1 MWSNSR
7 SIFPK
12 STLSLL
18 FIQILLWLK
27 NRIASRTTTAAPT
40 NKQVKGKQ
48 DKNPLLTSPC
58 PKCKAHP
65 STALTLTI
73 CLKQRWDFW
82 LWQELRKLLCVSVNN
97 HLPKILCLVFGRSQ
111 AHSSP
116 YSLAAVRHNSA
127 APVCHLFYSQSG
139 QNVCKLFVLAVSIL
153 TMQWTFLDFVLKV
166 HLGSFILRARNNTI
180 FWIWGNFKER
190 GEQYRT
196 IWDNMEI
203 GATMICLHLKPD
215 WRLSVPRRWTIWGNM
230 KSGATIAP
238 FPFGSLIGQLQNM
251 EQYGAIWKVGQPW
264 FVYIWNQ
271 IEGCLCL
278 GILKNKNFIL
288 VLL

>member
-1 MWSNSR
+1 MPPLYFVLIRQWPCHSQ
-7 SIFPK
+7 
-12 STLSLL
+12 LSVRC
-18 FIQILLWLK
+18 QEV
-27 NRIASRTTTAAPT
+27 REDR
-40 NKQVKGKQ
+40 G
-48 DKNPLLTSPC
+48 
-58 PKCKAHP
+58 
-65 STALTLTI
+65 
-73 CLKQRWDFW
+73 R
-82 LWQELRKLLCVSVNN
+82 ELRFPRRVSMD
-97 HLPKILCLVFGRSQ
+97 GRHCQ
-111 AHSSP
+111 VRRSS
-116 YSLAAVRHNSA
+116 SSKSVIMS
-127 APVCHLFYSQSG
+127 
-139 QNVCKLFVLAVSIL
+139 SI
-153 TMQWTFLDFVLKV
+153 
-166 HLGSFILRARNNTI
+166 R
-180 FWIWGNFKER
+180 GNFKER
-190 GEQYRT
+190 GEQYGT